1 VESEI
6 PIGAGLAS
14 SAAVEVASAL
24 ALLSL
29 NGAILPLTEVAKL
42 CQRTENTFIGA
53 RVGIMDQF
61 VSCLG
66 KAGHALLLDCRSLD
80 FEYIPIPDTV
90 KMVISNTMVKHQ
102 HAGGEYNRRREEC
115 EEGVRILSR
124 WYPHLRALR
133 DLTSDQLA
141 QHSQD
146 LPPTIYKRCRHVVEE
161 NQRVRDGARCLR
173 ARDLNGFG
181 QLMRESHRSL
191 RDLYQVSCA
200 ELDLMVEV
208 AEGLPGYYGG
218 RMTGGGF
225 GGCTLNLVEAN
236 HAPAFADQVSIRYQQ
251 AVGIKPNVY
260 ICSAADG
267 ARRENQG
274 EGSV

>member
-1 VESEI
+1 
-6 PIGAGLAS
+6 
-14 SAAVEVASAL
+14 
-24 ALLSL
+24 
-29 NGAILPLTEVAKL
+29 
-42 CQRTENTFIGA
+42 
-53 RVGIMDQF
+53 
-61 VSCLG
+61 
-66 KAGHALLLDCRSLD
+66 
-80 FEYIPIPDTV
+80 
-90 KMVISNTMVKHQ
+90 MVKHQ

-161 NQRVRDGARCLR
+161 NQRVRDGAGCLR

-200 ELDLMVEV
+200 ELDVMVEV